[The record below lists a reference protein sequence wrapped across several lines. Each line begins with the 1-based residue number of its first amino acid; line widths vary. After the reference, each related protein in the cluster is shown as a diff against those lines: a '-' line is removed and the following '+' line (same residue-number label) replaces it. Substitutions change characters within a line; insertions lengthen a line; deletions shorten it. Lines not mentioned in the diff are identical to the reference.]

1 MIFHQQVYHRHM
13 FMLVP
18 CQDQDLHWILSLW
31 FLCIDDW
38 GFKEEWY
45 IVFVIVV
52 ALVILPFK
60 NNLFCCGTKGG
71 KPICYGSFIY
81 LDIWFDLSILYL
93 FYIDSAM
100 FEILNNLII
109 VFSNLYN
116 CNTTRIGF
124 CVLKGIYPKSKHG
137 PHVSNRRPVLHV
149 HWSFTTSAGRL
160 HSAVNIKREICRY
173 M

>member
-1 MIFHQQVYHRHM
+1 M
-13 FMLVP
+13 FL
-18 CQDQDLHWILSLW
+18 LLLLLW
-31 FLCIDDW
+31 LYYRLKITCF
-38 GFKEEWY
+38 
-45 IVFVIVV
+45 
-52 ALVILPFK
+52 AA
-60 NNLFCCGTKGG
+60 GTKGG

-109 VFSNLYN
+109 VFSNFYN

-149 HWSFTTSAGRL
+149 H
-160 HSAVNIKREICRY
+160 
-173 M
+173 